1 MNDTPLGILFGL
13 LVFLIICSGFF
24 SSSETGMMSLNR
36 YRLSHKAKNKDR
48 AALRVS
54 RLLERPDRL
63 IGVILIGNNFV
74 NILASSI
81 ATIIAI
87 RLYGDAGIAI
97 ATALLTLAILIFAEV
112 TPKTLA
118 ALHPERIAYPA
129 SLLLSPLLKLMY
141 PLVFMVNAITNTLLK
156 LMGINQNDSSN
167 DQLTPEELRT
177 VVLESGAMIPRRH
190 KTMLLSILD
199 LESMTV
205 DDIMIPRQDIQ
216 GIDLDDPIESIIDQL
231 QTCQHTRLILYKGD
245 INNVLGIL
253 HMRNVSRFMVRENP
267 AKEDLISEAR
277 EPYFIPETTPL
288 QTQLLHFQKLKRRIA
303 IVVDEYGDVMGIVT
317 LEDILEEIV
326 GDFASPISGEN
337 EEIQLEEKTSNEDEE
352 NSSQN
357 FIVDGTA
364 SIRDINKSLDWA
376 LPVDGPKTMNGLI
389 IERLESFPEANVCLK
404 VGPYYLETTE
414 ISGNLVQKIRCWTQ
428 PQPEKISS

>member
-1 MNDTPLGILFGL
+1 
-13 LVFLIICSGFF
+13 
-24 SSSETGMMSLNR
+24 MMSLNR
-36 YRLSHKAKNKDR
+36 YRLSHRAKNKDR
-48 AALRVS
+48 SALRVS

-97 ATALLTLAILIFAEV
+97 ATALLTFVILIFAEV

-118 ALHPERIAYPA
+118 ALHPEKIAYPA
-129 SLLLSPLLKLMY
+129 SLLLQPLLKIMY
-141 PLVFMVNAITNTLLK
+141 PLVFMVNAITNGLLR

-177 VVLESGAMIPRRH
+177 VVLEAGAMIPRRH

-205 DDIMIPRQDIQ
+205 DDIMIPRHEIQ
-216 GIDLDDPIESIIDQL
+216 GIDLDDPLESILEQL
-231 QTCQHTRLILYKGD
+231 QNCRHTRLILYKGD

-253 HMRNVSRFMVRENP
+253 HMRNASRFMARKTQT
-267 AKEDLISEAR
+267 KEDLLTEAR

-288 QTQLLHFQKLKRRIA
+288 QTQLLHFQKLKRRIS

-326 GDFASPISGEN
+326 GDFTSPMNGQN
-337 EEIQLEEKTSNEDEE
+337 EEIQPESSNND
-352 NSSQN
+352 SDGQN

-389 IERLESFPEANVCLK
+389 IEQLESIPEAHVCLK
-404 VGPYYLETTE
+404 VGAYYLETTE
-414 ISGNLVQKIRCWTQ
+414 ISGNLVQKVRCWSQ
-428 PQPEKISS
+428 DEVN

>member
-1 MNDTPLGILFGL
+1 MQLLNDTPLGILFGL

-97 ATALLTLAILIFAEV
+97 ATALLTLVILIFAEV

-216 GIDLDDPIESIIDQL
+216 GIDLDDPIESIIEQL

-253 HMRNVSRFMVRENP
+253 HMRNVSRFMARENP
-267 AKEDLISEAR
+267 AKEDLIAEAR

-337 EEIQLEEKTSNEDEE
+337 EEIQLEEKTSAEDEE

-414 ISGNLVQKIRCWTQ
+414 ISGNLVQKVRCWTQ
-428 PQPEKISS
+428 N

>member
-1 MNDTPLGILFGL
+1 
-13 LVFLIICSGFF
+13 
-24 SSSETGMMSLNR
+24 MMSLNR

-97 ATALLTLAILIFAEV
+97 ATALLTLVILIFAEV

-216 GIDLDDPIESIIDQL
+216 GIDLDDPIESIIEQL

-253 HMRNVSRFMVRENP
+253 HMRNVSRFMARENP
-267 AKEDLISEAR
+267 AKEDLIAEAR

-337 EEIQLEEKTSNEDEE
+337 EEIQLEEKTSAEDEE

-414 ISGNLVQKIRCWTQ
+414 ISGNLVQKVRCWTQ
-428 PQPEKISS
+428 N

>member
-97 ATALLTLAILIFAEV
+97 ATALLTLVILIFAEV

-118 ALHPERIAYPA
+118 ALHPERVAYPA

-216 GIDLDDPIESIIDQL
+216 GIDLDDPIESIIEQL

-253 HMRNVSRFMVRENP
+253 HMRNVSRFMARENP
-267 AKEDLISEAR
+267 AKEDLIAEAR

-337 EEIQLEEKTSNEDEE
+337 EEIQLEEKTSTEDEE

-414 ISGNLVQKIRCWTQ
+414 ISGNLVQKVRCWTQ
-428 PQPEKISS
+428 N

>member
-1 MNDTPLGILFGL
+1 
-13 LVFLIICSGFF
+13 
-24 SSSETGMMSLNR
+24 MMSLNR
-36 YRLSHKAKNKDR
+36 YRLSHRAKNKDR
-48 AALRVS
+48 SALRVS

-97 ATALLTLAILIFAEV
+97 ATALLTFVILIFAEV

-118 ALHPERIAYPA
+118 ALHPEKIAYPA
-129 SLLLSPLLKLMY
+129 SLLLQPLLKIMY
-141 PLVFMVNAITNTLLK
+141 PLVFMVNAITNGLLR

-177 VVLESGAMIPRRH
+177 VVLEAGAMIPRRH

-205 DDIMIPRQDIQ
+205 DDIMIPRHEIQ
-216 GIDLDDPIESIIDQL
+216 GIDLDDPLESILEQL
-231 QTCQHTRLILYKGD
+231 QNCRHTRLILYKGD

-253 HMRNVSRFMVRENP
+253 HMRNASRFMARKTQT
-267 AKEDLISEAR
+267 KEDLLTEAR

-288 QTQLLHFQKLKRRIA
+288 QTQLLHFQKLKRRIS

-326 GDFASPISGEN
+326 GDFTSPMNGQN
-337 EEIQLEEKTSNEDEE
+337 EEIQPESSNND
-352 NSSQN
+352 SDGQN

-389 IERLESFPEANVCLK
+389 IEQLESIPEAHVCLK
-404 VGPYYLETTE
+404 VGDYYLETTE
-414 ISGNLVQKIRCWTQ
+414 ISGNLVQKVRCWSQ
-428 PQPEKISS
+428 DEVN

>member
-1 MNDTPLGILFGL
+1 
-13 LVFLIICSGFF
+13 
-24 SSSETGMMSLNR
+24 MMSLNR
-36 YRLSHKAKNKDR
+36 YRLSHRAKNKDR
-48 AALRVS
+48 SALRVS

-97 ATALLTLAILIFAEV
+97 ATALLTFVILIFAEV

-118 ALHPERIAYPA
+118 ALHPEKIAYPA
-129 SLLLSPLLKLMY
+129 SLLLQPLLKIMY
-141 PLVFMVNAITNTLLK
+141 PLVFMVNAITNGLLR

-177 VVLESGAMIPRRH
+177 VVLEAGAMIPRRH

-205 DDIMIPRQDIQ
+205 DDIMIPRHEIQ
-216 GIDLDDPIESIIDQL
+216 GIDLDDSLESILEQL
-231 QTCQHTRLILYKGD
+231 QNCRHTRLILYKGD

-253 HMRNVSRFMVRENP
+253 HMRNASRFMARKTQT
-267 AKEDLISEAR
+267 KEDLLTEAR

-288 QTQLLHFQKLKRRIA
+288 QTQLLHFQKLKRRIS

-326 GDFASPISGEN
+326 GDFTSPMNGQN
-337 EEIQLEEKTSNEDEE
+337 EEIQPESSNND
-352 NSSQN
+352 SDGQN

-389 IERLESFPEANVCLK
+389 IEQLESIPEAHVCLK
-404 VGPYYLETTE
+404 VGDYYLETTE
-414 ISGNLVQKIRCWTQ
+414 ISGNLVQKVRCWSQ
-428 PQPEKISS
+428 DEVN